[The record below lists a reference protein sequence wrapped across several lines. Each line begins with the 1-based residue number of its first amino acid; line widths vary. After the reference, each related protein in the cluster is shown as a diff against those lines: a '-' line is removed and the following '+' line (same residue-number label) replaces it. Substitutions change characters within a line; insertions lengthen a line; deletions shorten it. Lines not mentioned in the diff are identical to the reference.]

1 MNNLPEFPMQA
12 STSAKAKIDNFFIV
26 RFFLFSAFEMSVSIF
41 KWFDDFVSVS
51 NYL

>member
-12 STSAKAKIDNFFIV
+12 STSAKAKIDSFFIV
-26 RFFLFSAFEMSVSIF
+26 NFFLFSVFELSVSIL